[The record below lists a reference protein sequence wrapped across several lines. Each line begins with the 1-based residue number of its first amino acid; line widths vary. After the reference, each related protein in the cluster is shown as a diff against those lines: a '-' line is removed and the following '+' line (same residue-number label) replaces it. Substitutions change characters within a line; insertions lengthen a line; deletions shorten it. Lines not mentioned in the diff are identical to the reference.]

1 MPISA
6 FRRAQEEGLVRDVPA
21 PVPATSGHP
30 SDEALWAH
38 LSGAARS
45 APELGVPAPSAPMTP
60 PSAPNLPAWAA
71 AYLEELMNGASVTVA
86 AKKAGIGLGSVYRV
100 RHENPEFDVAVRE
113 AMNIKTEVLEQEA
126 QRRAYH
132 GVEEPVFHRGQVVG
146 HTRKYSDLL
155 LIFLLKARKPEVYRE
170 GKNEDARAPIT
181 LNVQVVN
188 VDAAGTQPAEPL
200 ADAAPRPRVRGD
212 IAEVAPE
219 LIPTLPTTHERQ
231 DNKQDGTGIP
241 EATPVPGE

>member
-1 MPISA
+1 
-6 FRRAQEEGLVRDVPA
+6 
-21 PVPATSGHP
+21 
-30 SDEALWAH
+30 
-38 LSGAARS
+38 
-45 APELGVPAPSAPMTP
+45 MTP

-71 AYLEELMNGASVTVA
+71 TYLEELMNGASVTVA

-188 VDAAGTQPAEPL
+188 VDAAGAQPEGPPL
-200 ADAAPRPRVRGD
+200 ADAAPRQPRVRGD

-219 LIPTLPTTHERQ
+219 LIPVLPVTHERQ
-231 DNKQDGTGIP
+231 NNKQDGAGIP